1 MADTDLSRE
10 AENKAD
16 VAVDVTDKQVTAR
29 GVPAG
34 ELDDG
39 DLERE
44 VTHLH
49 ETRHQTMLN
58 GSADALQA
66 HTERMLE
73 LESEYLRRFPQNAQP
88 DPLRMRDTS
97 RELDGRGA

>member
-1 MADTDLSRE
+1 MAGTDLSEE
-10 AENKAD
+10 AQKKAD
-16 VAVDVTDKQVTAR
+16 AAIDVTDKEITAR
-29 GVPAG
+29 GVPSA
-34 ELDDG
+34 ELDDA

-49 ETRHQTMLN
+49 ETRHQTFLN
-58 GSADALQA
+58 GSADALKA

-73 LESEYLRRFPQNAQP
+73 LEAEYARRFPASTQP
-88 DPLRMRDTS
+88 DPLRVRDTS

>member
-10 AENKAD
+10 AEEKAD
-16 VAVDVTDKQVTAR
+16 AAVDVTDKKVTAR

-44 VTHLH
+44 VSHLH
-49 ETRHQTMLN
+49 DTRHQTFLG
-58 GSADALQA
+58 GSADALKA

-73 LESEYLRRFPQNAQP
+73 LESEFLRRFPQSAKP

-97 RELDGRGA
+97 RELDGRDA